1 MPVDDNH
8 TTTHSSLL
16 SLCTNGQNSSG
27 TLNLFS
33 GLCCSA
39 HSGVS
44 QSVNLPPQAPLSDL
58 RAHTCQTPGG
68 KCDRLRKGVLNQAS

>member
-44 QSVNLPPQAPLSDL
+44 QSVNLPPQAPLSDFV
-58 RAHTCQTPGG
+58 HTPAR
-68 KCDRLRKGVLNQAS
+68 RLAGSVTASGRGC